1 MKNFKIY
8 SPLLLLTLAIVA
20 FKADKISDNN
30 KPAKGFAV
38 VELFTSEGC
47 SSCPPADALIAR
59 LQKES
64 TGKPIYILAF
74 HVDYWNRLGW
84 KDVFSDAAYSQRQQQ
99 YSKWLNSS
107 EVYTPQ
113 AIVNGRTEFVGSE
126 ENTLRSA
133 LKTGLMAGA
142 KNGIVLNNLKSSG
155 DKINLQNQTEGETN
169 NSSLVIALIEKNAT
183 TKVGRGENAGRSLS
197 HVQIVCNLQS
207 VMLRNNPSG
216 SVSIAAPVGFNA
228 ESFEVIAFI
237 QNNTNGMI
245 TGATRAELPATIS
258 NGTK

>member
-8 SPLLLLTLAIVA
+8 SSLLLLTLAIVA

-30 KPAKGFAV
+30 KAAKGFAV

-64 TGKPIYILAF
+64 AGKPIYILAF

-84 KDVFSDAAYSQRQQQ
+84 KDVFSDASYSQRQQQ

-155 DKINLQNQTEGETN
+155 DKINLQYQTEGETN

-197 HVQIVCNLQS
+197 HVQIVRKLQS

-216 SVSIAAPVGFNA
+216 SVSIAIPVGFNA
-228 ESFEVIAFI
+228 ESFEAIAFI